1 MEISIDYEAFTEQ
14 HDMLEHDSD
23 YFKGLDGTLS
33 DTSSTSQALEQ
44 FKARVNYVKQLKNQY
59 AALLQNDNEQL
70 QKTAQELR
78 QTDIENSLIYA
89 VDAFSDYVEEHGL
102 SGVRDG
108 IRHAVQE
115 HIEDFLTGGDGEVK
129 A

>member
-14 HDMLEHDSD
+14 YDMLKKKSD
-23 YFKGLDGTLS
+23 DFKDLDGTLS
-33 DTSSTSQALEQ
+33 GTSSTSQALEQ

-78 QTDIENSLIYA
+78 RTDMENSLIYA
-89 VDAFSDYVEEHGL
+89 IDAFSDYVEEHGL
-102 SGVRDG
+102 GGVGDG